1 MLRPPNRRLLAG
13 TIAGAVLATALALPA
28 SAVNTVTQA
37 VNGGTLIASVA
48 DLTLG
53 AVTVT
58 HATQPSTGNLTL
70 TADDSTGKALGWNV
84 SIRSS
89 ALAYSGGFGTSPAND
104 IPAANLALGTP
115 ATPVMTAG
123 QAVDVTNGPKVVGT
137 GGALNAT
144 IKVINANAAGYGMG
158 TYTQTLPLTL
168 TIPANPR
175 QGTYTGTL
183 TVTVAAGP

>member
-1 MLRPPNRRLLAG
+1 LAALV
-13 TIAGAVLATALALPA
+13 AGPVF
-28 SAVNTVTQA
+28 AVNTVTQV
-37 VNGGTLIASVA
+37 VNGGTLTASVA

-58 HATQPSTGNLTL
+58 HSTQPSSGSLTL

-84 SIRSS
+84 TLQSS
-89 ALAYSGGFGTSPAND
+89 AMVYSGGFGTSPAND

-137 GGALNAT
+137 GGALNAA
-144 IKVINANAAGYGMG
+144 IKVINANAAYGQG
-158 TYTQTLPLTL
+158 TYTQTEPLTL
-168 TIPANPR
+168 TVPANPR
-175 QGTYTGTL
+175 QGTYTATL
-183 TVTVAAGP
+183 TVTVSSGP

>member
-1 MLRPPNRRLLAG
+1 MRMRARATLTGTLAG
-13 TIAGAVLATALALPA
+13 VLLTAALAG
-28 SAVNTVTQA
+28 SAAAANTVTQT
-37 VNGGTLIASVA
+37 VNGGTLTASVA

-58 HATQPSTGNLTL
+58 HATQPSTGSLTL

-84 SIRSS
+84 TILSS
-89 ALAYSGGFGTSPAND
+89 AMAYSGTYGTSPAND

-137 GGALNAT
+137 GGALNAA
-144 IKVINANAAGYGMG
+144 IKVINANAVYGMG

-168 TIPANPR
+168 TVPANPR
-175 QGTYTGTL
+175 QGTYTATL
-183 TVTVAAGP
+183 TITVSSGP

>member
-1 MLRPPNRRLLAG
+1 MHPTLNRRLITG
-13 TIAGAVLATALALPA
+13 MVAGAALATALALPA

-37 VNGGTLIASVA
+37 VNGGTLTASVA
-48 DLTLG
+48 DLALG

-58 HATQPSTGNLTL
+58 HTTQPSTGNLTL

-84 SIRSS
+84 TIQSS

-115 ATPVMTAG
+115 ATPAMTAG
-123 QAVDVTNGPKVVGT
+123 QAVDVTNGPKIVGT
-137 GGALNAT
+137 GGALNAA
-144 IKVINANAAGYGMG
+144 IKVINANATYGMG

-183 TVTVAAGP
+183 TVTVAAAP